1 MHKRQKY
8 ESNNI
13 QHTQIYGNHKSKV
26 RQVYG
31 VTPFIRISRV
41 LTELK
46 DWTFIVE
53 WATVDNQGQRSMFG
67 GIHTNLY
74 GKIKDYNEIRG
85 KTNSK
90 PMYSGT
96 KSNVYVCAKNV

>member
-53 WATVDNQGQRSMFG
+53 
-67 GIHTNLY
+67 
-74 GKIKDYNEIRG
+74 
-85 KTNSK
+85 
-90 PMYSGT
+90 
-96 KSNVYVCAKNV
+96 